1 MESATRGN
9 AAEARILAELV
20 ARGLDVLTP
29 FGSGHPY
36 DLAVDLGASRFL
48 RVQCKT
54 AWLIGRGCLAFHC
67 RSTDHGRGR
76 QTYDG
81 LADLFGVHLPPRD
94 AVYLVPV
101 DEVPGHV
108 GRLRL
113 EPAKNNQ
120 RRGVRFAEDFEI
132 DRWTADRL
140 ADLALA
146 VVAPAA

>member
-1 MESATRGN
+1 
-9 AAEARILAELV
+9 
-20 ARGLDVLTP
+20 
-29 FGSGHPY
+29 
-36 DLAVDLGASRFL
+36 
-48 RVQCKT
+48 
-54 AWLIGRGCLAFHC
+54 LAFHC

-81 LADLFGVHLPPRD
+81 LADLFGVHLPARD

-101 DEVPGHV
+101 AAVPGHV

-120 RRGVRFAEDFEI
+120 RRGVRFAADFEI
-132 DRWTADRL
+132 DQWTPDRL
-140 ADLALA
+140 ASVAGA